1 MAKFRFR
8 LQAVLRHRLQI
19 EEERQRALAT
29 VQQQLTTLTN
39 ELKAMDDQ
47 VEQANQDLRTNHLV
61 GPVNVGYLTAHRRFI
76 VGVRRQAMLL
86 VQRMALVQKQVD
98 EARLALAE
106 AAKQRKIIE
115 KLREK
120 QLDRWRQEAARKEG
134 DALDEIGM
142 QISAASILSELNAVT
157 EDDL

>member
-1 MAKFRFR
+1 MARFRFR

-19 EEERQRALAT
+19 EEERQRALAV
-29 VQQQLTTLTN
+29 VQQQLTAMTN

-47 VEQANQDLRTNHLV
+47 VEQANNDLRANHLV
-61 GPVNVGYLTAHRRFI
+61 GPVDVGYLTAHRRFI
-76 VGVRRQAMLL
+76 VGVRRQAMQL
-86 VQRMALVQKQVD
+86 VQRMAMVQKQVD

-120 QLDRWRQEAARKEG
+120 QLDRWRQESARKEG

-142 QISAASILSELNAVT
+142 QISAASILSELNAT

>member
-76 VGVRRQAMLL
+76 VGVRRQAMML

-98 EARLALAE
+98 DARLALAE

>member
-39 ELKAMDDQ
+39 ELKAMDEQ

-98 EARLALAE
+98 DARLALAE

-120 QLDRWRQEAARKEG
+120 QLERWRQEAARKEG

>member
-76 VGVRRQAMLL
+76 VGVRRQAMML